1 LVKKDA
7 QYLVSKSLSFKRY
20 KNQEAGKAMFK
31 KKCET
36 PKKRGKNEKLNSR
49 EVSLKAALERITAV
63 WHKKKIDNQVL

>member
-31 KKCET
+31 KNVKHQ
-36 PKKRGKNEKLNSR
+36 KREEKMKNSI
-49 EVSLKAALERITAV
+49 AARYL
-63 WHKKKIDNQVL
+63 